1 MILLDDATIKI
12 NNSKMKEILM
22 IFGTLFHLFDWCLL
36 HFFKK
41 LKNKERKQE
50 QKQYRSDRGKI
61 TWTKPHDLGNQ
72 AFVQS
77 QKSVAEE
84 KQTKHIKQ

>member
-1 MILLDDATIKI
+1 
-12 NNSKMKEILM
+12 MKEILM
-22 IFGTLFHLFDWCLL
+22 ISDTLFHSFEWCLL
-36 HFFKK
+36 HFVKK
-41 LKNKERKQE
+41 LKTGKKKQE
-50 QKQYRSDRGKI
+50 QKQYRNDRGKI

-84 KQTKHIKQ
+84 KQTKHFKQYSCAKRRMEF

>member
-1 MILLDDATIKI
+1 MLTTFWQETEKPQ
-12 NNSKMKEILM
+12 E
-22 IFGTLFHLFDWCLL
+22 
-36 HFFKK
+36 
-41 LKNKERKQE
+41 KQE

-84 KQTKHIKQ
+84 KQTKHFKQYSCSKRRMEF